1 MTPGGFR
8 PRKSGLIFGFR
19 RRLRSLRK
27 NWLLAFLIDL
37 VAIVGFALILSV
49 LIKAFLIR
57 SFFIP
62 SGSMLDTLQINDR
75 IIVNVLAP
83 EVVELQ
89 HGDVVVFKDP
99 GGWLGVASAVEKE
112 PLEQLGDFVLGTFGI
127 TAPDSA
133 EHLVK
138 RVIGL
143 PGDVITCCD
152 ADGKLLLNGLP
163 LDEPYLRAGSN
174 PSDIEFSV
182 TVPAGQLWVM
192 GDNRGPLYLD
202 FISLQPVRGV
212 QTGRW
217 HRTLRCSQSEASKRD
232 VGTEHFD
239 QKKKKENKKHFIL
252 LLR

>member
-112 PLEQLGDFVLGTFGI
+112 PLEQLGDFVLGTFGS

-192 GDNRGPLYLD
+192 GDNRGNSTDSRYHQDLPTGGFVPIDVVVGRAMLISWPVENWTYLD
-202 FISLQPVRGV
+202 NYQDTFNVVP
-212 QTGRW
+212 
-217 HRTLRCSQSEASKRD
+217 KP
-232 VGTEHFD
+232 
-239 QKKKKENKKHFIL
+239 
-252 LLR
+252 

>member
-8 PRKSGLIFGFR
+8 PRKSGLISGFR
-19 RRLRSLRK
+19 RRLRFLRK

-192 GDNRGPLYLD
+192 GDNRGNSTDSRYHQDLPTGGFVPIDVVVGRAMLISWPVENWTYLD
-202 FISLQPVRGV
+202 NYQDTFNVVP
-212 QTGRW
+212 
-217 HRTLRCSQSEASKRD
+217 KP
-232 VGTEHFD
+232 
-239 QKKKKENKKHFIL
+239 
-252 LLR
+252 

>member
-8 PRKSGLIFGFR
+8 PRKSGLILGFR

-192 GDNRGPLYLD
+192 GDNRGNSTDSRYHQDLPTGGFVPIDVVVGRAMLISWPVENWTYLD
-202 FISLQPVRGV
+202 NYQDTFNVVP
-212 QTGRW
+212 
-217 HRTLRCSQSEASKRD
+217 KP
-232 VGTEHFD
+232 
-239 QKKKKENKKHFIL
+239 
-252 LLR
+252 